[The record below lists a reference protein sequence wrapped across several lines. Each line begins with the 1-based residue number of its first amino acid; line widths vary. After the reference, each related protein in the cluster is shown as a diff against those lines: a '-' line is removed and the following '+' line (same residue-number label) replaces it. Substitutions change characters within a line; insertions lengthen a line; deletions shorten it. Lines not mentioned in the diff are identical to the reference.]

1 MAVSPNEK
9 PLIFVQFA
17 GQGTKY
23 IDELRQLYS
32 TYPAIRPFIQ
42 DAIAE
47 IKKQASCYD
56 DTQTAFFSHGLEV
69 DRWLED
75 KSKTPDS
82 GYLLSSPLAHPLIY
96 LCQISN
102 YISILQDGLDQEKLL
117 LNTHS
122 MTGFS
127 TGVVAAILCS
137 MGLPLDELQQLAI
150 KVQAMFFWQG
160 IRTQLCTLK
169 LGVRPELV
177 PGQFN
182 STDGTPSCMADISGL
197 TRDRLD
203 ELIKSFS
210 NHGTV
215 FPAYELFPDRWVVS
229 GMPDV
234 LVEFNR
240 FLNERIN
247 GVGWKY
253 NLSTIAAHSPFL
265 SYALESTPLD
275 VKQLDLDFSGEEM
288 KVPVWS
294 NDTGA
299 DLRTS
304 KKDVLYDIMH
314 AYFTRPGV
322 WRKQIASLFP
332 PTRITHVLD
341 FGPGTGV
348 ASLTQS
354 HIKESGIEVIRCA
367 VPNGRK
373 KLFEEVLPALD
384 HS

>member
-1 MAVSPNEK
+1 MAVPPNEK
-9 PLIFVQFA
+9 PIIFVQFA
-17 GQGTKY
+17 GQGAKY

-32 TYPAIRPFIQ
+32 TCPAIRPFIQ

-56 DTQTAFFSHGLEV
+56 DTQTAFFPHGLEV

-75 KSKTPDS
+75 KSETPDS
-82 GYLLSSPLAHPLIY
+82 GYLLSSPLSHPLIY

-102 YISILQDGLDQEKLL
+102 YISILHDGLDQEKLL

-137 MGLPLDELQQLAI
+137 MGLPLDELQKLAI
-150 KVQAMFFWQG
+150 KVLSMFFWQG
-160 IRTQLCTLK
+160 IRTQQCILK
-169 LGVRPELV
+169 LGIRPKLV

-182 STDGTPSCMADISGL
+182 STEETPSCMANISGL
-197 TRDRLD
+197 TRDRLE
-203 ELIKSFS
+203 ELINSFS
-210 NHGTV
+210 SYGIV
-215 FPAYELFPDRWVVS
+215 YPAYELLPDRWVVS

-234 LVEFNR
+234 LVEFNK
-240 FLNERIN
+240 FLYERID

-265 SYALESTPLD
+265 SDALESTPLD
-275 VKQLDLDFSGEEM
+275 VEQLDFDFNTEEM

-294 NDTGA
+294 NDTGT
-299 DLRTS
+299 DLRIS
-304 KKDVLYDIMH
+304 KDVLYDVMQ
-314 AYFTRPGV
+314 AYFIRPGV
-322 WRKQIASLFP
+322 WRKQIAPLFP
-332 PTRITHVLD
+332 PTCITHVLD
-341 FGPGTGV
+341 FGPGSGM

-354 HIKESGIEVIRCA
+354 HIKESGIQVIRCA
-367 VPNGRK
+367 LPNGRK

-384 HS
+384 HP

>member
-1 MAVSPNEK
+1 MAVPPNEK

-23 IDELRQLYS
+23 IDELSQLYS

-75 KSKTPDS
+75 KSETPDS
-82 GYLLSSPLAHPLIY
+82 GYLLSSPLSHPLIY

-137 MGLPLDELQQLAI
+137 MGLPLDELRKLAI

-160 IRTQLCTLK
+160 IRTQQCILK
-169 LGVRPELV
+169 LGVKPKLV
-177 PGQFN
+177 LGRFN
-182 STDGTPSCMADISGL
+182 STEGTPSCMANISGL

-203 ELIKSFS
+203 ELINSFS
-210 NHGTV
+210 NYGIV
-215 FPAYELFPDRWVVS
+215 YPAYELLPDRWVVS

-234 LVEFNR
+234 LVEFNK
-240 FLNERIN
+240 FLNERID

-265 SYALESTPLD
+265 SDALESTPLD
-275 VKQLDLDFSGEEM
+275 VEQLDFDFSGEEM

-294 NDTGA
+294 SDTGT
-299 DLRTS
+299 DLRIS
-304 KKDVLYDIMH
+304 KDVLYDVMQ
-314 AYFTRPGV
+314 AYFVRPGV

-332 PTRITHVLD
+332 PTCITHVLD
-341 FGPGTGV
+341 FGPGAGM
-348 ASLTQS
+348 ASLTHS
-354 HIKESGIEVIRCA
+354 HIKESGIQVIRCA

-373 KLFEEVLPALD
+373 RLFEQVLPALD

>member
-1 MAVSPNEK
+1 MAVALDEK

-47 IKKQASCYD
+47 IKKQASYYD

-69 DRWLED
+69 DHWLENKD
-75 KSKTPDS
+75 KTPDP
-82 GYLLSSPLAHPLIY
+82 GYLLSSPLSHPLIY

-102 YISILQDGLDQEKLL
+102 YVSILQDGLDQEKFFP
-117 LNTHS
+117 NVHS

-137 MGLPLDELQQLAI
+137 MGLPPDDLQKLAI
-150 KVQAMFFWQG
+150 KAQAMFFWQG
-160 IRTQLCTLK
+160 IRTQQCILK
-169 LGVRPELV
+169 LGVRPRLML
-177 PGQFN
+177 GRFN
-182 STDGTPSCMADISGL
+182 STDGTPSCMANISGL

-203 ELIKSFS
+203 EMINAFS
-210 NHGTV
+210 DYGIVHL
-215 FPAYELFPDRWVVS
+215 AYELLPDRWVVS

-234 LVEFNR
+234 LVEFNK
-240 FLNERIN
+240 FLNKRID

-265 SYALESTPLD
+265 SDALESTPLD
-275 VKQLDLDFSGEEM
+275 IERLDFDFKEEEM

-294 NDTGA
+294 NDTGT
-299 DLRTS
+299 DLRTC
-304 KKDVLYDIMH
+304 KNVLYDVMQ
-314 AYFTRPGV
+314 AYFVRPGV
-322 WRKQIASLFP
+322 WRRQIAPLLP

-341 FGPGTGV
+341 FGPGSGM
-348 ASLTQS
+348 ASLTHS
-354 HIKESGIEVIRCA
+354 HIKGSSIQVIRCA
-367 VPNGRK
+367 VPNSRK
-373 KLFEEVLPALD
+373 KLFEELLPSLD
-384 HS
+384 HF

>member
-1 MAVSPNEK
+1 MAVPPNEK

-23 IDELRQLYS
+23 IDELSQLYS
-32 TYPAIRPFIQ
+32 IYPAIRPFIQ

-47 IKKQASCYD
+47 IKKQASRYD

-69 DRWLED
+69 DRWLEEE
-75 KSKTPDS
+75 SEIPDF
-82 GYLLSSPLAHPLIY
+82 GYLLSSPLSHPLIY

-102 YISILQDGLDQEKLL
+102 YISILQEGLDQEKLL
-117 LNTHS
+117 RNTHS

-137 MGLPLDELQQLAI
+137 MGLPMDELWKLAI

-160 IRTQLCTLK
+160 VRCQQCTLK
-169 LGVRPELV
+169 LGVRPELAL
-177 PGQFN
+177 GELN
-182 STDGTPSCMADISGL
+182 STEETPSCMASITGL
-197 TRDRLD
+197 TRDRL
-203 ELIKSFS
+203 EEQINSFS
-210 NHGTV
+210 DNGTV
-215 FPAYELFPDRWVVS
+215 YPAYELFPDRWIVS

-234 LVEFNR
+234 LVEFNK
-240 FLNERIN
+240 FLNERID
-247 GVGWKY
+247 GIDWKY

-275 VKQLDLDFSGEEM
+275 AEQLGLDFSGEEM

-294 NDTGA
+294 NDTGT
-299 DLRTS
+299 DLRIS
-304 KKDVLYDIMH
+304 KDILYDVMQ

-322 WRKQIASLFP
+322 WPKQIASLFP

-341 FGPGTGV
+341 FGPGTGI
-348 ASLTQS
+348 ASLTRK
-354 HIKESGIEVIRCA
+354 HVKENGIQVIRCA
-367 VPNGRK
+367 VPDGRK

-384 HS
+384 HT

>member
-1 MAVSPNEK
+1 MAVSPNGK
-9 PLIFVQFA
+9 PVIFVQFA

-32 TYPAIRPFIQ
+32 AYPAIRPFIQ

-56 DTQTAFFSHGLEV
+56 DTQTAFFTHGLEV
-69 DRWLED
+69 DRWIED
-75 KSKTPDS
+75 KNETPDS
-82 GYLLSSPLAHPLIY
+82 GYLLSSPLSHPLIY

-117 LNTHS
+117 PNTHS

-137 MGLPLDELQQLAI
+137 MGLPPDKLQKLAI
-150 KVQAMFFWQG
+150 KVLAMFFWQG
-160 IRTQLCTLK
+160 IRTQQCTLK
-169 LGVRPELV
+169 LGVRPKLV
-177 PGQFN
+177 LEQLN
-182 STDGTPSCMADISGL
+182 STEETPSCMANITGL
-197 TRDRLD
+197 TGDRLE
-203 ELIKSFS
+203 ELINSFS
-210 NHGTV
+210 NYGIV
-215 FPAYELFPDRWVVS
+215 YPAYELLPDRWVIS

-234 LVEFNR
+234 LVEFNK
-240 FLNERIN
+240 FLNERID

-265 SYALESTPLD
+265 SDALESTPLD
-275 VKQLDLDFSGEEM
+275 VEQLDFNLNAEEM

-294 NDTGA
+294 NDTGT
-299 DLRTS
+299 DIRIS
-304 KKDVLYDIMH
+304 KDVLYDVMK
-314 AYFTRPGV
+314 AYFIRPGV
-322 WRKQIASLFP
+322 WRKQIAPLFP
-332 PTRITHVLD
+332 PTSITHVLD
-341 FGPGTGV
+341 FGPGSGM

-354 HIKESGIEVIRCA
+354 HIKESGIQVIRCA
-367 VPNGRK
+367 LPNGRK

-384 HS
+384 HP

>member
-1 MAVSPNEK
+1 MSVPLNEK

-23 IDELRQLYS
+23 IDELSQLYS
-32 TYPAIRPFIQ
+32 TYPKIRPFIQ

-56 DTQTAFFSHGLEV
+56 DTQTAFFSHGLEI
-69 DRWLED
+69 DRWLAD
-75 KSKTPDS
+75 KSEIPDH
-82 GYLLSSPLAHPLIY
+82 GYLLSSPLSHPLIY

-102 YISILQDGLDQEKLL
+102 YISILQDGLDQGKLL
-117 LNTHS
+117 INTHS
-122 MTGFS
+122 ITGFS

-137 MGLPLDELQQLAI
+137 MGLTLDELWNLAI

-160 IRTQLCTLK
+160 IRTQQCTLK
-169 LGVRPELV
+169 LGVRPKLV
-177 PGQFN
+177 LGQFD
-182 STDGTPSCMADISGL
+182 STEETPSCMANISGI

-203 ELIKSFS
+203 ELINSFS
-210 NHGTV
+210 DYGTV
-215 FPAYELFPDRWVVS
+215 YPAYELLPDRWVVS

-234 LVEFNR
+234 LVEFHK
-240 FLNERIN
+240 FLNERIDRF
-247 GVGWKY
+247 GWKY

-265 SYALESTPLD
+265 SDALQSTQLD
-275 VKQLDLDFSGEEM
+275 AKQLDFDFSGEEM

-294 NDTGA
+294 NDTGT
-299 DLRTS
+299 DLRIS
-304 KKDVLYDIMH
+304 EDVLYNVLQ
-314 AYFTRPGV
+314 AYFVRPGV

-332 PTRITHVLD
+332 PTCITHVLD
-341 FGPGTGV
+341 FGPGTGI
-348 ASLTQS
+348 ASLTHN
-354 HIKESGIEVIRCA
+354 HIKKSDIQVIRCA
-367 VPNGRK
+367 VPNGRR

>member
-1 MAVSPNEK
+1 MTVTPNDK

-23 IDELRQLYS
+23 IDELIQLYS
-32 TYPAIRPFIQ
+32 TYPKIRPFIQ

-56 DTQTAFFSHGLEV
+56 DTQTAFFSHGLEI

-75 KSKTPDS
+75 ENKVPDS
-82 GYLLSSPLAHPLIY
+82 GYLVSSPISHPLIY
-96 LCQISN
+96 LCQIAN
-102 YISILQDGLDQEKLL
+102 YISILQDGLDQGKLL

-122 MTGFS
+122 ITGFS

-137 MGLPLDELQQLAI
+137 MGLPLDELWKLAI

-160 IRTQLCTLK
+160 IRCQQCTLK
-169 LGVRPELV
+169 LGIRPKLV
-177 PGQFN
+177 LGQFD
-182 STDGTPSCMADISGL
+182 STEGTPSCMANISGL
-197 TRDRLD
+197 TRERLD
-203 ELIKSFS
+203 ELIDSFS
-210 NHGTV
+210 DYGIV
-215 FPAYELFPDRWVVS
+215 YPAYELLPDRWVVS

-234 LVEFNR
+234 LVEFNK
-240 FLNERIN
+240 FVNERVD

-265 SYALESTPLD
+265 SDALESTPMD
-275 VKQLDLDFSGEEM
+275 VGKLDLGFSGEDM
-288 KVPVWS
+288 RVPVWS
-294 NDTGA
+294 NDTGT
-299 DLRTS
+299 DLRSS
-304 KKDVLYDIMH
+304 KDLLYDVMQ

-322 WRKQIASLFP
+322 WRKQIASLYP
-332 PTRITHVLD
+332 PTHITHVLD
-341 FGPGTGV
+341 FGPGTGI
-348 ASLTQS
+348 AGLTQS
-354 HIKESGIEVIRCA
+354 HIKESGIQVIRCA

-373 KLFEEVLPALD
+373 KLFEEVIPALD